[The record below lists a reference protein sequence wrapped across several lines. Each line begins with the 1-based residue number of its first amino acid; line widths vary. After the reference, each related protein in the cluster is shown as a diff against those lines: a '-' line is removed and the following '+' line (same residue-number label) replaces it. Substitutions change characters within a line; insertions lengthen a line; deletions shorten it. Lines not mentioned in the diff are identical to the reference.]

1 MKYTCVKKLKIKM
14 SFPINLI
21 SVKTCAFL
29 AFSSRFIQLIS
40 EPNLFS
46 ITDAV
51 MVSCLVYMFY
61 YNSNTLKNNETKDKE
76 KQITQALSML
86 TKQLNDVLK
95 EAENK
100 ESEVKRKI
108 EFFENKQFLKEEC
121 GKNITEELD
130 HEFKDLAWLN
140 EDDISP
146 FNPDN

>member
-1 MKYTCVKKLKIKM
+1 M

-61 YNSNTLKNNETKDKE
+61 YRSSNFKNNETNDKE

-86 TKQLNDVLK
+86 TKQLNDILK

-108 EFFENKQFLKEEC
+108 EFFENKKFLNEEEC
-121 GKNITEELD
+121 GENITKELD
-130 HEFKDLAWLN
+130 SEFKDLTWLN
-140 EDDISP
+140 NGDISP
-146 FNPDN
+146 CDPDK